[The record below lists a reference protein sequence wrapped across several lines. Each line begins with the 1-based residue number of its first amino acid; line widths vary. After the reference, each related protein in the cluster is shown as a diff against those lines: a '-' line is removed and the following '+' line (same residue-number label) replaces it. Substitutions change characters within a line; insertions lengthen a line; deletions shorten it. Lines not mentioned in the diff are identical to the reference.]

1 MYVIQWAERYSVLGV
16 WQIERYITIHFV
28 VHRHYFGVS
37 ESCLQRLRF
46 IIKLNT
52 IVNVCIVSCR
62 NVSKLQP
69 VYLKYQIYTKFRFHV
84 LSHLL
89 APRPRFWPWLYKQ
102 PKIYT
107 WIGVVGGWVGGWVG
121 KGGGAVRGRG
131 RGQKHKHTIQT
142 RQLNNM
148 QQENIKLYK
157 FFLKYLGLSDRVWC
171 AVKYEQYSAKI

>member
-69 VYLKYQIYTKFRFHV
+69 VYLKYQIYTKFRSHV

-89 APRPRFWPWLYKQ
+89 APRISVWLDYTTKQ
-102 PKIYT
+102 RYT
-107 WIGVVGGWVGGWVG
+107 WICCYKKLSFVLLSILFRTNLQGWVDGWVVCTPWLWMNFA
-121 KGGGAVRGRG
+121 KRKIR
-131 RGQKHKHTIQT
+131 
-142 RQLNNM
+142 
-148 QQENIKLYK
+148 
-157 FFLKYLGLSDRVWC
+157 FFTWIL
-171 AVKYEQYSAKI
+171 